1 MELKVNVNVIIAS
14 KEDVN
19 LLEDVLI
26 KLGNGEFNVG
36 SISTQ
41 NISSVPTSVSQP
53 VQEIQNVVPI
63 TPVQSTA
70 PVQTAQNQPVQTA
83 VPTTAKTYT
92 LEDLQ
97 RASGALVQAGKIQQ
111 LQGLLQQFN
120 AVSLAHLAQE
130 NFGAF
135 ALKLR
140 ELGADVYWQ
149 KLITKNGLMPSLA
162 LAVLVDGRL
171 VLVACRW
178 RMGFL
183 TANLYMQKK
192 GL

>member
-19 LLEDVLI
+19 LLEDVLV

-41 NISSVPTSVSQP
+41 NISPVPTNMNQP

-63 TPVQSTA
+63 TPAQNTA

-140 ELGADVYWQ
+140 ELGAD
-149 KLITKNGLMPSLA
+149 I
-162 LAVLVDGRL
+162 
-171 VLVACRW
+171 
-178 RMGFL
+178 
-183 TANLYMQKK
+183 
-192 GL
+192 

>member
-19 LLEDVLI
+19 LLDDVLV

-41 NISSVPTSVSQP
+41 NISSVPTNMNQP

-63 TPVQSTA
+63 TPAQNTA
-70 PVQTAQNQPVQTA
+70 PVQTQPVQTA

-140 ELGADVYWQ
+140 ELGAD
-149 KLITKNGLMPSLA
+149 I
-162 LAVLVDGRL
+162 
-171 VLVACRW
+171 
-178 RMGFL
+178 
-183 TANLYMQKK
+183 
-192 GL
+192 